1 MNELTPYLS
10 ALLGGIY
17 IGLAVVWLMWANGR
31 IAGISGI
38 LGGLLRLD
46 KEELAWRAAFVLG
59 LLGSPWMYS
68 LVTGENIFIH
78 DGTSVET
85 AIIAGL
91 LVGVGT
97 QIGSGCTSGHGVCGT
112 SRLSA
117 RSITATLTFTV
128 AGAVTVYLAR
138 HIFGAT
144 A

>member
-1 MNELTPYLS
+1 MNELTPFLS

-46 KEELAWRAAFVLG
+46 KEEFAWRAAFILG
-59 LLGSPWMYS
+59 LISSPWIYS
-68 LVTGENIFIH
+68 RVTGEQILIYEATPV
-78 DGTSVET
+78 GTAV
-85 AIIAGL
+85 IAGL
-91 LVGVGT
+91 LVGIGT

-112 SRLSA
+112 SRLSV
-117 RSITATLTFTV
+117 RSITATLTFII
-128 AGAVTVYLAR
+128 AGAITVYLVR
-138 HIFGAT
+138 HVFGAS

>member
-68 LVTGENIFIH
+68 LVTGEKIFIH